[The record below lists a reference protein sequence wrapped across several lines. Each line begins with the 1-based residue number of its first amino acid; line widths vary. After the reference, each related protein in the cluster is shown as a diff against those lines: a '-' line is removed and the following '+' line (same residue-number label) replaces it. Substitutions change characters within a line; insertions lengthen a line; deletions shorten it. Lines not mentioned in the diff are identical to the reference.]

1 MTMTEN
7 FLDGEALPGKTQ
19 KAKTQKERLADALV
33 LSAKGH
39 LVSPLGKPKRKG
51 AKLVPSR
58 AHPIGDSG
66 PVTIPQLWAAYMDLF
81 TKSFGLELLPNIMA
95 NTKENVS
102 RYFDDM
108 RQSFLEVTG
117 FLPENRD
124 LYEYIVWFHKPER
137 LRGLLLANQKAGAI
151 GYVHPN
157 QLRGVVH
164 IKKFYDDSIAK
175 SQNERYKFMSDR
187 VAKQR
192 KMTTFV
198 MTAYDK
204 IRTAGEGNIVY
215 SLVSYGYVIVAEYLH
230 DYKGWDAS
238 SCRQCIIE
246 AMVAL
251 LKAATDKKKAIDFLN
266 YAWKATETN
275 ESCFTSEVWPE
286 WRESCKDML
295 DVAIKLSENQ

>member
-1 MTMTEN
+1 MTEN

-19 KAKTQKERLADALV
+19 TPKTQKQRVSDALI

-58 AHPIGDSG
+58 AHPVGENG
-66 PVTIPQLWAAYMDLF
+66 PVTVPQLWAVYMDLF
-81 TKSFGLELLPNIMA
+81 TKSFGLELLPEIMA

-108 RQSFLEVTG
+108 RQTFLEVTG

-124 LYEYIVWFHKPER
+124 LYEYLVWFHKPER
-137 LRGLLLANQKAGAI
+137 LRGLLQANRQAGSA
-151 GYVHPN
+151 GYVHP
-157 QLRGVVH
+157 
-164 IKKFYDDSIAK
+164 IKRFYDEAVVK
-175 SQNERYKFMSDR
+175 SQNERYKFTSER

-192 KMTTFV
+192 KLTTFV
-198 MTAYDK
+198 MSAYDK
-204 IRTAGEGNIVY
+204 IRTSGDDNLVY
-215 SLVSYGYVIVAEYLH
+215 SLVNYGYVLVAEYLH
-230 DYKGWDAS
+230 DYKGWNAS
-238 SCRQCIIE
+238 TCRQSIIE

-275 ESCFTSEVWPE
+275 EPCFTSEVWPD
-286 WRESCKDML
+286 WREACKDML